1 MEWYKYA
8 TNKYARLQDVECLVR
23 FSVRLCALILVWV
36 MLCWEIEPSVERE
49 MLANGEWQEVM
60 WDYVRD
66 LVDLKRVDYL
76 LTQRRSGIIEI
87 LFVER
92 WILDHGVIGVC

>member
-1 MEWYKYA
+1 
-8 TNKYARLQDVECLVR
+8 
-23 FSVRLCALILVWV
+23 
-36 MLCWEIEPSVERE
+36 

-87 LFVER
+87 LFVS
-92 WILDHGVIGVC
+92 IGSWCYRSLLVKR